1 MSFQRHGNRP
11 AKNPASN
18 KARYNDGN
26 SLSPWRETLNAIIFG
41 AETLKGKIFDLV
53 LSVCILLSVLVVMLE
68 SVDFIHKRHTEALFI
83 AEWFFT
89 ILFTVEYALRL
100 ITVRRPWL
108 YFKSFFGLV
117 DLLAILPSYLIL
129 IIPGGQGLLSIRIL
143 RLLRIFRIF
152 KLSEYL
158 SEAQLMMAALSKSLR
173 KITVFLYAVLMLVVV
188 CGTLMYVVE
197 SSEVGFTS
205 IPVSI
210 YWAIVT
216 LTTVG
221 YGDISPQTPLGQFL
235 ASLIMIMGYG
245 IIAVPTGI
253 YSAELIKT
261 YNEEKIRND
270 ACPDCGRTGHDF
282 DAGFCKYCGHQLG
295 DYS

>member
-1 MSFQRHGNRP
+1 LLN
-11 AKNPASN
+11 N
-18 KARYNDGN
+18 KAYYNDGK
-26 SLSPWRETLNAIIFG
+26 SLSPWRESLNTIIFG
-41 AETLKGKIFDLV
+41 SETLKGKVFDLG

-68 SVDFIHKRHTEALFI
+68 SVDFIHRRYTEALFI

-89 ILFTVEYALRL
+89 VLFTIEYALRL

-129 IIPGGQGLLSIRIL
+129 LMPGGQGLLSIRIL

-158 SEAQLMMAALSKSLR
+158 SEAQLMMAALNKSVR

-197 SSEVGFTS
+197 SSEAGFTS

-221 YGDISPQTPLGQFL
+221 YGDISPHTPLGQFL

-253 YSAELIKT
+253 YSAELIKS
-261 YNEEKIRND
+261 YSDSEGKIRND
-270 ACPDCGRTGHDF
+270 ACPDCGKTGHDF
-282 DAGFCKYCGHQLG
+282 DAEFCKYCGHRLD